1 MSKLSKDKQQK
12 LMVVAGVTAAVG
24 VGLWFGMIS
33 PLRGSLQKLKTRQ
46 ADAQNQVQQGQRSL
60 ASALQVSNELAL
72 ALEDLKT
79 RESAMASGDL
89 YDWMIQ
95 SMNKFKADRPVDI
108 PQISRE
114 TTGELGL
121 FPKYPY
127 KAATFTLRGT
137 AFFDDFGKFLADL
150 ENTFPYLL
158 VQNLQL
164 APSGS
169 QNPQEAERLQFSMDM
184 VTLVKPVTP

>member
-12 LMVVAGVTAAVG
+12 LMVVVGATAVVG

-33 PLRGSLQKLKTRQ
+33 PLRGSLQKLKTRE

-72 ALEDLKT
+72 ALEDLKS
-79 RESAMASGDL
+79 REGAMAAGDL

-95 SMNKFKADRPVDI
+95 SMNKFKAGRPVDI

-150 ENTFPYLL
+150 ENTFPYLM